1 MIQVVRENA
10 ITVIISA
17 DRLLS
22 PIIAGNTF
30 NQNERHYIPYA
41 IKFTTMFLL
50 EYHVQKM
57 YTK

>member
-1 MIQVVRENA
+1 MIQVVRDNS
-10 ITVIISA
+10 VIISA

-22 PIIAGNTF
+22 PSNIS
-30 NQNERHYIPYA
+30 NQNERDYIHIPYA
-41 IKFTTMFLL
+41 IKIMRMFLL